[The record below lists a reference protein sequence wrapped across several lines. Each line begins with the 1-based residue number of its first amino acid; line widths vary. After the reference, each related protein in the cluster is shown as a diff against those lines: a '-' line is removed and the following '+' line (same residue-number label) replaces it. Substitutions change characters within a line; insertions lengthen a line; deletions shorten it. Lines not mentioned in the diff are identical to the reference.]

1 MSKIERDTKKR
12 QIKKAAG
19 SLKKTGFLCT
29 DDLETIDY
37 NNDTIINDLDDVEII
52 NCNNDKNIND
62 LNNVNLKKTL
72 RAQMAAKNIVKNIRI

>member
-1 MSKIERDTKKR
+1 MCSIQCQKSRGIL
-12 QIKKAAG
+12 KKAPG
-19 SLKKTGFLCT
+19 WLKKTGFLCT